1 MLSLFKKFSKQ
12 PFAPAAAMLAAALAF
27 AIVASPAPR
36 AAAEADSPLV
46 LAQTKADKGKAPVSQ
61 INPGGTGTGKGTQC
75 PAGKK
80 PFFVPSRGKGAG
92 EFQCR

>member
-1 MLSLFKKFSKQ
+1 MPSLLKKISVQ
-12 PFAPAAAMLAAALAF
+12 PLMPAAAMLAAALVLAF
-27 AIVASPAPR
+27 VGSAPR

-46 LAQTKADKGKAPVSQ
+46 LAQTKADKGKAPAPQ
-61 INPGGTGTGKGTQC
+61 INPGGTGTGKGAEC
-75 PAGKK
+75 PPGKK

>member
-1 MLSLFKKFSKQ
+1 MQSLFEKFSIQ
-12 PFAPAAAMLAAALAF
+12 PLLPAAALLAVTLALAF
-27 AIVASPAPR
+27 AASPTHQ
-36 AAAEADSPLV
+36 AAARADEPVL
-46 LAQTKADKGKAPVSQ
+46 LAQTKADKGKAPAAQ